1 MSELITVDVVAEAVS
16 APLKPDSYDYERLPA
31 ELRDQAM
38 LAQGTVLTK
47 LGGAVERVIDAGNTL
62 RWAKEA
68 LPHGEYLPWV
78 QQACG
83 LKERY
88 AQQLVQAAE
97 WANAQH
103 VAGLHGIND
112 TATLFLLSADATPE
126 DVKEWVMQ
134 RCAAGDPPTRK
145 EVQERK
151 RQSQGKPDRTLAQEV
166 RAALKLSTEAR
177 ELAAAAEIISSRELM
192 DELKV
197 DHLQKGLEHK
207 NDSHLFLLK
216 DAKEGKWWKLPSMQE
231 EEPPAV
237 EREVAGLVTL
247 AEGAQLLG
255 KKVNTF
261 RVSLSPSRIK
271 SYGNPKGNGWTAYP
285 CPERGKCVV
294 KKIQP

>member
-1 MSELITVDVVAEAVS
+1 MNQLMTVDVVAETIS

-83 LKERY
+83 LKATY
-88 AQQLVQAAE
+88 ASQLVKAAE
-97 WANAQH
+97 WVNLQPAESLTG
-103 VAGLHGIND
+103 VSTTD
-112 TATLFLLSADATPE
+112 TLFLLSADATPE

-197 DHLQKGLEHK
+197 DHLQKGQEHK

-216 DAKEGKWWKLPSMQE
+216 DPKEGKWWKLPSVQE

-294 KKIQP
+294 KKTQP